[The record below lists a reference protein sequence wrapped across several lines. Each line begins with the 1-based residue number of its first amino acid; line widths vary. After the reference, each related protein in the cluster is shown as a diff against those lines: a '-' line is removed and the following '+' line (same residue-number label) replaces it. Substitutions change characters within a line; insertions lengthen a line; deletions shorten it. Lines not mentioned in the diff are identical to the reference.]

1 MLEDKC
7 SFNDGIAE
15 IYTLDNA
22 AEKGDK
28 PTDKLVNKRVV
39 RFEYRTVGAV
49 RFFVAK
55 QSDVKIDCMIA
66 IPKGVHISPQDV
78 VILISEGEEQY
89 KIEQVQHKTDTKPHT
104 TLISLQRLVSKYD
117 IA

>member
-15 IYTLDNA
+15 IYTVDNTA
-22 AEKGDK
+22 LKGDK
-28 PTDKLVNKRVV
+28 PVDKLINKRVV

-49 RFFVAK
+49 RFYIAK
-55 QSDVKIDCMIA
+55 QADVKIDRMIT
-66 IPKGVHISPQDV
+66 IPKGVHVSPQDV
-78 VILISEGEEQY
+78 VILISEGSNQY
-89 KIEQVQHKTDTKPHT
+89 RIEQVQHKSDTKPHT
-104 TLISLQRLVSKYD
+104 TLISLQRLVTNYD